1 MEPTTGKAKYYI
13 LMETLKE
20 QILSGT
26 IKPGQKLPSENEL
39 TREYALSRHTVRK
52 ALALLENEGYI
63 TAQHGK
69 GTFCSER
76 VIQRHNSKNI
86 AVTGYDNSL
95 IGQSS
100 PIGITTIAHPQ
111 EKLGEMAA
119 ELILE
124 KNQKSPGRRKQ
135 RQTPD
140 FPGTHR
146 KRIHRRKKSV
156 NRDEKIEKNPREEK
170 TMGMDAKT
178 AILEQ
183 KTALGIEFGS
193 TRIKAVLIGADNAP
207 IASGDHEWENRYDNG
222 VWTYTLEDIWTGLQD
237 AYTKMAADVKEK
249 YDITLTRVGAIGF
262 SAMMHG
268 YMAFDKAGNLLV
280 PFRTWRNNITEEASE
295 KLTDL
300 FGFHIPQ
307 RWTIA
312 HLYQAILNGEPHVA
326 DIDYVTTLA
335 GYIQWKMTGERVVGI
350 GEASGIFP
358 IDSETN
364 TYFADMIAKFDEAVA
379 DKAYSWKALDVL
391 PHVLTAGD
399 NAGVLTKEGAALLDM
414 SGNLEAGI
422 PLCPPEGD
430 AGTGMAATNSVR
442 VRTGNVSAGTSVFAM
457 IVLEKNLSKVYP
469 EIDMVTTPSGHP
481 VAMVHCQNC
490 TSDLNAWVNLFREF
504 AQTFGMKISTNDLFG
519 KLYNK
524 ALEGD
529 ADCGGL
535 LAYNYFSG
543 EHVTGFNEG
552 RPVFAR
558 TPDAKFNLANF
569 MRVNLFTSL
578 GALKVG
584 LDILM
589 KEEHVQV
596 DQILGHGGLFKTK
609 GVGQKIL
616 AGAIDAPVSV
626 METAGEGGA
635 WGIALLASY
644 MINKEENETLED
656 YLDAKVFAGNAG
668 TKMDPDPADVAGFEV
683 FTERYKKG
691 LPIERAAVE
700 SLK

>member
-1 MEPTTGKAKYYI
+1 
-13 LMETLKE
+13 
-20 QILSGT
+20 
-26 IKPGQKLPSENEL
+26 
-39 TREYALSRHTVRK
+39 
-52 ALALLENEGYI
+52 
-63 TAQHGK
+63 
-69 GTFCSER
+69 
-76 VIQRHNSKNI
+76 
-86 AVTGYDNSL
+86 
-95 IGQSS
+95 
-100 PIGITTIAHPQ
+100 
-111 EKLGEMAA
+111 
-119 ELILE
+119 
-124 KNQKSPGRRKQ
+124 
-135 RQTPD
+135 
-140 FPGTHR
+140 
-146 KRIHRRKKSV
+146 
-156 NRDEKIEKNPREEK
+156 
-170 TMGMDAKT
+170 MGMDAKT

-193 TRIKAVLIGADNAP
+193 TRIIAVLIGADNAP

-335 GYIQWKMTGERVVGI
+335 GYIQWKMTGERVVGV

-391 PHVLTAGD
+391 PHVLNAGD

-504 AQTFGMKISTNDLFG
+504 AQTFGMEISTNDLFG